1 MTATCDCLMFWK
13 FDVEN
18 ICILLYAI
26 IISYLQTL
34 STYPEQQVMQSK
46 LLCFMLSFL
55 SFNFHKNSFM
65 NEHQKTGKLQNSGLS
80 VI

>member
-34 STYPEQQVMQSK
+34 STHSSDAV
-46 LLCFMLSFL
+46 
-55 SFNFHKNSFM
+55 
-65 NEHQKTGKLQNSGLS
+65 KTFAPYV
-80 VI
+80 VIPFF